1 LALILISL
9 FWIDDSKPF
18 PGFWALLPAIGTALL
33 IWCGNTAWI
42 NRTIL
47 GSKPFVFVGLI
58 SYSLYLW
65 HWPLLSFAHIEAR
78 GEKVGT
84 AMILALLSLAFL
96 LAAATYFLI
105 EKPIHSLALS
115 EFRKRWAPA
124 AMLSM
129 ALAAFAGIQ
138 IPRSE
143 WALSRFPPRVQA
155 LLTFNTGQNRL
166 GKGEG
171 CFLRAREGPSYFQAK
186 CVDPPSQDAAPLL
199 FLWGDSHAAHLVPAF
214 RAMQNK
220 ENKFRLAHYTA
231 AGCPAVLAKMPDG
244 KECAEVNRF
253 VMNRISALKPD
264 IVVIAGFW
272 YHYTLPKS
280 KKIFWRLD
288 PSALA
293 DTVRRIKSTGVKQI
307 IFVGE
312 VPAWKIFQ
320 PIISAELLV
329 ATGEV
334 PARTKRYLE
343 VRSLDTDR
351 LIRAKVTEAGAVFI
365 SPAELLCD
373 SRGCAIEAGG
383 GPAYMDK
390 DHLTAAGGQLL
401 VDPILRTVFAQH

>member
-1 LALILISL
+1 
-9 FWIDDSKPF
+9 
-18 PGFWALLPAIGTALL
+18 
-33 IWCGNTAWI
+33 
-42 NRTIL
+42 
-47 GSKPFVFVGLI
+47 
-58 SYSLYLW
+58 
-65 HWPLLSFAHIEAR
+65 
-78 GEKVGT
+78 
-84 AMILALLSLAFL
+84 
-96 LAAATYFLI
+96 
-105 EKPIHSLALS
+105 
-115 EFRKRWAPA
+115 
-124 AMLSM
+124 
-129 ALAAFAGIQ
+129 
-138 IPRSE
+138 
-143 WALSRFPPRVQA
+143 
-155 LLTFNTGQNRL
+155 
-166 GKGEG
+166 
-171 CFLRAREGPSYFQAK
+171 LRAREGPSYFQAK

-220 ENKFRLAHYTA
+220 KNKFRLAHYAA
-231 AGCPAVLAKMPDG
+231 AGCPAVLTDMPDG

-280 KKIFWRLD
+280 KKHFWMLD

-293 DTVRRIKSTGVKQI
+293 DTVRRIKGAGVKQV

-312 VPAWKIFQ
+312 LPAWKIFQ

-365 SPAELLCD
+365 SPVGLLCD
-373 SRGCAIEAGG
+373 SRGCTIETGG
-383 GPAYMDK
+383 SPVYMDK

-401 VDPILRTVFAQH
+401 VDPILRMVFAPH